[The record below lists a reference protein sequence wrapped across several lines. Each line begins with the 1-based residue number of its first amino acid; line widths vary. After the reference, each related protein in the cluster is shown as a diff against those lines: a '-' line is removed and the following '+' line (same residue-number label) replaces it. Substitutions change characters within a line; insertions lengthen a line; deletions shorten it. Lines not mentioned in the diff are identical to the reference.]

1 MSPSHPCSYISL
13 PHSPLYPQTEL
24 FDYCQKEGIVLQAYA
39 SLGGQDTGKSAWSK
53 LLGTTT
59 SSNLK
64 SSKKKEPP
72 TVDLLHCEPVIR
84 LATQLTASDGNAVT
98 PAQVLLRWGLE
109 RGAALI
115 PKTTSRDRLLENARV
130 FNMRMSQQQV
140 DGLQEELL
148 ATVRANNPNHDQN
161 IQELTR
167 LCWRS
172 DPLRHLEFE

>member
-1 MSPSHPCSYISL
+1 
-13 PHSPLYPQTEL
+13 
-24 FDYCQKEGIVLQAYA
+24 
-39 SLGGQDTGKSAWSK
+39 
-53 LLGTTT
+53 
-59 SSNLK
+59 
-64 SSKKKEPP
+64 
-72 TVDLLHCEPVIR
+72 
-84 LATQLTASDGNAVT
+84 VT

-115 PKTTSRDRLLENARV
+115 PKTTSRERLLENARV

-140 DGLQEELL
+140 DGLQRELL